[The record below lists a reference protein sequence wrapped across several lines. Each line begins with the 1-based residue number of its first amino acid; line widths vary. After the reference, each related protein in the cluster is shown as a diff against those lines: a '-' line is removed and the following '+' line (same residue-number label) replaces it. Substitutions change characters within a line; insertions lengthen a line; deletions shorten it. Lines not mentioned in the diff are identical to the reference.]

1 MARLLTHDAVI
12 SSLRVDDDTHTLT
25 RLPTAIQTHKEII
38 QEEQALVNEY
48 IVPMKLPHMEQEVP
62 VVGNVIALS
71 ETPGKVQGPPPMIAE
86 HTAEIMRE
94 AGFSEEEVMRVLD
107 HSKAEL
113 LKALGGNER
122 VARRLTPTV
131 KEYWGASSSS
141 GSGKD

>member
-1 MARLLTHDAVI
+1 MM
-12 SSLRVDDDTHTLT
+12 THTLT

-113 LKALGGNER
+113 LKALGGDER
-122 VARRLTPTV
+122 VA
-131 KEYWGASSSS
+131 
-141 GSGKD
+141 

>member
-1 MARLLTHDAVI
+1 M
-12 SSLRVDDDTHTLT
+12 
-25 RLPTAIQTHKEII
+25 
-38 QEEQALVNEY
+38 NEY

-131 KEYWGASSSS
+131 KEYWGASSS
-141 GSGKD
+141 GSGED

>member
-1 MARLLTHDAVI
+1 MM
-12 SSLRVDDDTHTLT
+12 THTLT